1 MKKKGQGLSMNVIII
16 AAIGLVIMVVLIAIF
31 TGRIGG
37 FGQKLA
43 KEEAGFRCA
52 EELGGEW
59 KDVCPDGKKATFG
72 VTHSQD
78 LAMNSGRLCCVDRP
92 EE

>member
-1 MKKKGQGLSMNVIII
+1 MNVIII

-31 TGRIGG
+31 TGRMGG

-43 KEEAGFRCA
+43 KEEAGFQCKA
-52 EELGGEW
+52 DLGGDW
-59 KDVCPDGKKATFG
+59 RQVCEEGEIATFG

-78 LAMNSGRLCCVDRP
+78 LAKHTGQLCCVAS
-92 EE
+92 E